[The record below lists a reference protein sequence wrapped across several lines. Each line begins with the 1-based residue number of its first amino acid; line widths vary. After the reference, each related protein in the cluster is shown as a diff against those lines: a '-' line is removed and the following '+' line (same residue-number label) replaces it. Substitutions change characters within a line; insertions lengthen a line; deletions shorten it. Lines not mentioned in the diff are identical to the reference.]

1 MDKNKIDTQTV
12 YEMFE
17 ELNKKLDKQ
26 AAGKLAEPA
35 KPIQAQ
41 IDTAAIDAV
50 TGRLENVI
58 EEVKKPNI
66 VEHQH
71 RHTVS
76 IASNWFFLSWVAL
89 VVIILGLFWAIA
101 NQRQTINQYKEND
114 LKYRYIKMQGE
125 AKGESI
131 YRLEQQFQ
139 YGDSIKI
146 IRKQVEKYEELVKE
160 QAERMER
167 IKRNSEEA
175 ERMKQEMKTLKQSKR

>member
-12 YEMFE
+12 CEMFE

-26 AAGKLAEPA
+26 AELA

-58 EEVKKPNI
+58 EEIKKPNI

-101 NQRQTINQYKEND
+101 NQRQTISQYRESD
-114 LKYRYIKMQGE
+114 LKYRYIKMRGKTNE
-125 AKGESI
+125 ENL

-139 YGDSIKI
+139 YDDSIKI
-146 IRKQVEKYEELVKE
+146 IRKQVYRYEELVKE
-160 QAERMER
+160 QAEKMER
-167 IKRNSEEA
+167 AKQDNEEMEKLKRD
-175 ERMKQEMKTLKQSKR
+175 LKMLKNRNKN